1 MGVLYHLL
9 SSIFKNSRD
18 SETEALSKPQPHD
31 FSVKFS
37 ELLIPCGLESTYPLL
52 QLRMKLD
59 FCTFCGLLAKGHKMQ
74 VHSFFFNTF
83 GCTMG
88 ILVPSQWTESPSP
101 ALGTWSLNCWTTREI
116 PKCKFLAKKSARK
129 PEPFPSLNPFHW
141 VVEIIWGFTSV

>member
-1 MGVLYHLL
+1 MLIGVHVGVLYHLL

-37 ELLIPCGLESTYPLL
+37 ELLIPHGLESTYPLL

-74 VHSFFFNTF
+74 VHSFFF
-83 GCTMG
+83 
-88 ILVPSQWTESPSP
+88 
-101 ALGTWSLNCWTTREI
+101 SL
-116 PKCKFLAKKSARK
+116 LAA
-129 PEPFPSLNPFHW
+129 P
-141 VVEIIWGFTSV
+141 WGS